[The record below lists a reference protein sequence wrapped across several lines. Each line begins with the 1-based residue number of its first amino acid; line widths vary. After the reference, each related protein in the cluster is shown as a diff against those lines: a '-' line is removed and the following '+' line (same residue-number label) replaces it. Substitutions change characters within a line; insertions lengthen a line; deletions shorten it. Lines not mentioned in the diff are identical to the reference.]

1 MIKFNEQNLEVLTF
15 AQCLDPAMKVRSQIE
30 ADQYLKDYA
39 NYILEDINSDPFKDK
54 DADPYEIA
62 RTNLGYWAA
71 YFGASTRFRVEKFF
85 KCEHPVFG
93 KVYKLGVPTPAE
105 AYDCGRLKITLE
117 ELRKNG

>member
-1 MIKFNEQNLEVLTF
+1 MEVAEILPGEPISSNKKQMIKFNEQNLEVLTL
-15 AQCLDPAMKVRSQIE
+15 AQCSDPAMKVRSQIE

-71 YFGASTRFRVEKFF
+71 YSSRS
-85 KCEHPVFG
+85 
-93 KVYKLGVPTPAE
+93 
-105 AYDCGRLKITLE
+105 I
-117 ELRKNG
+117 